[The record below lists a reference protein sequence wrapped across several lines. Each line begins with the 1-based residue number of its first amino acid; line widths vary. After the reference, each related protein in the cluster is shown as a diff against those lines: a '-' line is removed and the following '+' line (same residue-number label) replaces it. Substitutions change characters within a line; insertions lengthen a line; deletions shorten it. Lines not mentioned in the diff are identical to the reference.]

1 MKAVL
6 SKTEAQAYLKS
17 STAPK
22 RTNVRFR
29 ITKTERNQLEQS
41 AKQEGVNVSEY
52 ARRVLF
58 KAIHKS

>member
-1 MKAVL
+1 MKQVL
-6 SKTEAQAYLKS
+6 SKTEAQAYLKTS
-17 STAPK
+17 SAPK

-29 ITKTERNQLEQS
+29 ITEAERNQLIQN
-41 AKQEGVNVSEY
+41 AKQEGVNMSEY